1 MTALAPLPIDAVTP
15 DLVAALAL
23 GRTAVLVAPP
33 GAGKTTRVPLV
44 LAAEP
49 WAAGKRILVLEPR
62 RLAARA
68 AAARMA
74 QTLGETLG
82 ETVGYRVRFGTMVSK
97 RTRIEVMTEGIFTGL
112 IQDDPSLDGVG
123 AVLFDEFHERSLD
136 ADLGLALAR
145 DAQLALREDLRLVV
159 MSATID
165 GARIARVLGDAPV
178 IASEG
183 RAFPV
188 ETRYLGRDPA
198 KPIEVQV
205 ADAVVRALRTEAGSV
220 LVFLPGVAEIRRAET
235 MVRERRT
242 DPAVEVFA
250 LHGGLDFNAQDRV
263 IAPAPPGRRKVVLAT
278 SIAETS
284 LTIEGV
290 RVVVDSGLARVPRYE
305 PDVGLTR
312 LETVRVSR
320 AAADQ
325 RRGRAGRIEPGVCYR
340 LWDEPQ
346 TAALEPYAQP
356 EILAADLSALVL
368 ELAQWGVTD
377 PAELI
382 FLDSPPTPA
391 VNEARTLLAA
401 LGALDG
407 SGRITPEGKLLNRL
421 PLPPRLARMVVD
433 ASREG
438 AGSLAAQVAAILT
451 ERGLGGNDIDLRH
464 RIEALRRDRSARG
477 TDAQRMARRWAE
489 MASGSPARLVGE
501 GRGRGSRKLSTMV
514 SHSATPA
521 PDPSSAEPR
530 YSASSVTQQNDRSRR
545 QPTSVAEGE
554 KRGRGTIGED
564 GPGPAGREPCL
575 GAILALAYPERIAKN
590 RAAATGAFLL
600 ANGRG
605 AYVDSA
611 SPLGREPFLAVAELV
626 GSAAQSR
633 VTLATAIDLADIEA
647 RFADRIEVREE
658 VTCDAKTATL
668 RARRSR
674 RLGAILLS
682 DQPLPVT
689 PGEATAKLLVAAA
702 VHAGLDR
709 LPWTKALRQWRDRV
723 QFLRRADNGEWPD
736 MSDAALTATAE
747 AWLAPL
753 LTDKASLD
761 ELTPAEFELALHHLL
776 PPRLRRSLETEA
788 PTHFDAPSGSR
799 VPIDYEAEE
808 GPKLA
813 IRVQELFGLSRHPA
827 VAGGRVPLVI
837 ELLSPAHR
845 PVQVTRDLPQFWRGS
860 YAAVRADMRGRY
872 PRHPWPDDPASAP
885 ATRRAK
891 PRGS

>member
-1 MTALAPLPIDAVTP
+1 MTAFTPLPIDAATP
-15 DLVAALAL
+15 NLVAALA
-23 GRTAVLVAPP
+23 RRTTAVLVAPP
-33 GAGKTTRVPLV
+33 GAGKTTRVPIV

-49 WAAGKRILVLEPR
+49 WAADRKILVLEPR

-74 QTLGETLG
+74 KTLGEKVG
-82 ETVGYRVRFGTMVSK
+82 DTVGYRVRFGTMVSK
-97 RTRIEVMTEGIFTGL
+97 RTRIEVITEGVFTGL
-112 IQDDPSLDGVG
+112 IQDDPSLEGVG

-145 DAQLALREDLRLVV
+145 DAQQALREDLRLLV

-165 GARIARVLGDAPV
+165 GARIAAALGDAPV

-183 RAFPV
+183 RAFAV
-188 ETRYLGRDPA
+188 ETRYLGRNPI
-198 KPIEVQV
+198 KPIEPQV
-205 ADAVVRALRTEAGSV
+205 ADAVLRALRAETGSI
-220 LVFLPGVAEIRRAET
+220 LAFLPGAAEIRRCET
-235 MVRERRT
+235 MVREGCA
-242 DPAVEVFA
+242 DPAVDVFA
-250 LHGGLDFNAQDRV
+250 LHGTLDFDAQDRA
-263 IAPAPPGRRKVVLAT
+263 IAPAPAGRRKVVLAT

-356 EILAADLSALVL
+356 EILTADLSSLVL
-368 ELAQWGVTD
+368 ELAQWGVAD
-377 PAELI
+377 PAKLM
-382 FLDSPPTPA
+382 FLDAPPAPA
-391 VNEARTLLAA
+391 FNEARTLLAA
-401 LGALDG
+401 LGAIDG
-407 SGRITPEGKLLNRL
+407 AGRITEEGRLLNRL

-438 AGSLAAQVAAILT
+438 AGSLAAEIAAVLT
-451 ERGLGGNDIDLRH
+451 ERGLGGNDVDLRH
-464 RIEALRRDRSARG
+464 RLEALRRDRSARA
-477 TDAQRMARRWAE
+477 TEVRRMANRWTE
-489 MASGSPARLVGE
+489 MAAPSPRAQTRGE
-501 GRGRGSRKLSTMV
+501 F
-514 SHSATPA
+514 
-521 PDPSSAEPR
+521 PSSVP
-530 YSASSVTQQNDRSRR
+530 
-545 QPTSVAEGE
+545 
-554 KRGRGTIGED
+554 
-564 GPGPAGREPCL
+564 

-590 RAAATGAFLL
+590 RGAAAGAFLL

-605 AYVDSA
+605 AYVDPA
-611 SPLGREPFLAVAELV
+611 SPLAREPFLAVAELV

-633 VTLATAIDLADIEA
+633 ITLATAIDLADVER
-647 RFADRIEVREE
+647 RFADRIEAAEE
-658 VTCDAKTATL
+658 VTCDAKTLTL

-674 RLGAILLS
+674 RLGAIVLS
-682 DQPLPVT
+682 EQPLAVT
-689 PGEATAKLLVAAA
+689 PSDATAKLLISSILQ
-702 VHAGLDR
+702 AGLDR
-709 LPWTKALRQWRDRV
+709 LPWTKAVRQWRDRV
-723 QFLRRADNGEWPD
+723 QFLRRAEGAEWPD
-736 MSDAALTATAE
+736 VSDAALASTAE

-753 LTDKASLD
+753 LAGKTSLD
-761 ELTPAEFELALHHLL
+761 ALNASEFEHALHDLL
-776 PPRLRRSLETEA
+776 PYSLRRRLEIEA

-827 VAGGRVPLVI
+827 IAGGRVPLVI

-860 YAAVRADMRGRY
+860 YAAVRSEMRGRY
-872 PRHPWPDDPASAP
+872 PRHPWPDDPLAAP